1 MAPAVTSS
9 LAWLYRA
16 LPFLSWMGGVRR
28 ETLKDDLMAGVT
40 NAFVVL
46 PQGVAF
52 AMIAGLPPEY
62 GLYTAII
69 PPIIAGLFGS
79 SMHLIS
85 GPTTAI
91 SIVVFSTVSPY
102 AEPGTGEFIALALT
116 LTLLAGLFQFALGVA
131 RMGAVVNFISH
142 TVVIGFTA
150 GAAILIA
157 TSQLKHC
164 LGVDIPKGESFLNT
178 WVNLYHALPETNPY
192 AVAVALL
199 TLVVVAAVKKVRP
212 RWPAMLFGMIAGG
225 VLALLLGGAE
235 REIRVVG
242 SLPSHLPPFSV
253 PDFSIAAIR
262 DMSSGAMAVAMLGLI
277 EAISIARS
285 IATKS
290 RQRIDGNQEFIGQ
303 GLSNIV
309 GSFFSCYASSGSFTR
324 SGINYAAGAKTP
336 LAAVSAALSLAMI
349 LFFVAPLAAYL
360 PIPAMGGIVLL
371 VAYNLIDFHHI
382 RAIMKASKAEY
393 AVLLITFF
401 ATLFVKLEFAIYVGV
416 ISSLL
421 LYLNKTAKPTVLS
434 RVPDPKNPRRAFTTD
449 SYLPECP
456 QFKII
461 RIDGSLYFG
470 SVNHV
475 ARALME
481 MDDKTPMQIHAL
493 IVSQGINFIDVAGM
507 EMIMEELERRR
518 AKGGDLYFYRLKGG
532 VLSMLERGGYL
543 KTIGEENLFRS
554 KEEAIRT
561 IVSKLDD
568 DVCRSCSARIFLD
581 CAGKPYDE
589 KLAAA
594 GPVSIASGEGGR

>member
-1 MAPAVTSS
+1 
-9 LAWLYRA
+9 
-16 LPFLSWMGGVRR
+16 MGSVRR

-69 PPIIAGLFGS
+69 PPIVAGLFGS

-91 SIVVFSTVSPY
+91 SIVVFSTVSPH
-102 AEPGTGEFIALALT
+102 AEPGTAGFVSLALT
-116 LTLLAGLFQFALGVA
+116 LTFLAGLAQFALGVA

-142 TVVIGFTA
+142 TVVIGFTS

-157 TSQLKHC
+157 TSQVKHC
-164 LGVDIPKGESFLNT
+164 LGVTIPKGESFLHT
-178 WVNLYHALPETNPY
+178 WVDLFRAAPETNPY
-192 AVAVALL
+192 AVAVAAV
-199 TLVVVAAVKKVRP
+199 TLAVVVIVKKARP
-212 RWPAMLFGMIAGG
+212 RWPGMLFGMVAGG
-225 VLALLLGGAE
+225 VVAWLLGGEAQG
-235 REIRVVG
+235 IAVVG

-253 PDFSIAAIR
+253 PDFSAAALR
-262 DMSSGAMAVAMLGLI
+262 EMAPGAVAVAMMGLI

-290 RQRIDGNQEFIGQ
+290 RQRIEGNQEFIGQ

-324 SGINYAAGAKTP
+324 SGINYSAGAKTP
-336 LAAVSAALSLAMI
+336 LAAVFAALSLALI

-371 VAYNLIDFHHI
+371 VAYNLIDMRHI
-382 RAIMKASKAEY
+382 RAIFRASKAEY
-393 AVLLITFF
+393 AVLLVTFF
-401 ATLFVKLEFAIYVGV
+401 ATLLVKLEFAIYVGMLF
-416 ISSLL
+416 SLL

-434 RVPDPKNPRRAFTTD
+434 RVPDPASPRRSFTTNPR
-449 SYLPECP
+449 LPECP

-470 SVNHV
+470 SVSHV

-481 MDDKTPMQIHAL
+481 MDSKTPKQIHAL
-493 IVSQGINFIDVAGM
+493 IVSQGVNFIDVAGM

-532 VLSMLERGGYL
+532 VLSMLERGGHI

-568 DVCRSCSARIFLD
+568 DICRSCSARIFLD

-589 KLAAA
+589 RLAAA
-594 GPVSIASGEGGR
+594 GSGPASLTSREGGR